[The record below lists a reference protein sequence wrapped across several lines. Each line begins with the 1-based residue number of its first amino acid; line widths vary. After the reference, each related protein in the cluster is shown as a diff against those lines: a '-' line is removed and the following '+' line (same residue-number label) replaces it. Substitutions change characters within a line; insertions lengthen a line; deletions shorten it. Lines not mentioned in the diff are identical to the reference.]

1 MKIIEKEIEILKKNI
16 ENSFTDPLQNELKN
30 FLLKGSKYIRST
42 IAILYLKAQNIDINN
57 DIYNILTAGEI
68 IHNASL
74 LHDDVIDNANT
85 RRGNT
90 TIAKKFTSNIS
101 ILAGDFLLSH
111 AIEKLLELK
120 NFEILNIFKNCTKNM
135 SCAEIKQYF
144 FQNSIP
150 TKEQYIEICKNKTAE
165 LFSTIL
171 ESCSIITNLE
181 QKKAKDFGIL
191 FGICFQINN
200 DLNKES
206 AKIDKLNGIY
216 TAKDVLG
223 IENTELLLDNY
234 KEKMENLIKDF
245 PENIYK
251 ESLKDLINS
260 L

>member
-1 MKIIEKEIEILKKNI
+1 MKIINKELEILKKNI
-16 ENSFTDPLQNELKN
+16 ENNFTDPLHNELKN
-30 FLLKGSKYIRST
+30 FLLNGSKFIRST
-42 IAILYLKAQNIDINN
+42 LAILYLKSQNVEINN
-57 DIYNILTAGEI
+57 SVYNILTAGEI

-101 ILAGDFLLSH
+101 ILAGDYLLSH
-111 AIEKLLELK
+111 AIEKLLELN
-120 NFEILNIFKNCTKNM
+120 NFEILNIFKNCTKKM
-135 SCAEIKQYF
+135 SVAEIKQYF
-144 FQNSIP
+144 SQNSIP

-171 ESCSIITNLE
+171 ESCSLITNLE
-181 QKKAKDFGIL
+181 PQKAKDFGTL

-234 KEKMENLIKDF
+234 KKEMGNLIKSF